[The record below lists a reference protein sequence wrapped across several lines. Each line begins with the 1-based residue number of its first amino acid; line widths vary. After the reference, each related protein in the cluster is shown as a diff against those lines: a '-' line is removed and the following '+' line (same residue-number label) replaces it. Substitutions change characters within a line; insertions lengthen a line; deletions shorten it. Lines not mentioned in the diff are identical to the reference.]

1 MKHTTIPFSLNRNDG
16 RPLVRQLVDGLRQA
30 IVEGYFKPGDA
41 IPSYRDL
48 APALGVSEIVTK
60 AALRRLSKE
69 GFVTARPRLGTI
81 VRDRSAKRWL
91 GHVVLVAEESDDNH
105 FITTVASALR
115 RRLFEAGYL
124 LTRSAVGLKPD
135 GSHDFS
141 SIDAV
146 LVRSVDLVVVMYHRP
161 EIYAHLA
168 KMKVPFAVFSES
180 VHPPAAAVGAI
191 HFDYN
196 LAMPDFAVVCKTKGV
211 REVIQI
217 YWHPLMC
224 DAAPALKEA
233 GIRVKKVKVPV
244 DESNG
249 RLIGGKRAGRLVIEQ
264 MLASKLLKAE
274 SQQTNVEAE
283 TNRRINGETNKRCF
297 FFADDY
303 LASGAF
309 MALYRAGIEAPRDI
323 LFATFANRNLGPD
336 YHCPLSR
343 IEMDPPAA
351 GDTVASAVV
360 EYCRTGVF
368 PSGLVIGP
376 RWIDGET
383 MGE

>member
-1 MKHTTIPFSLNRNDG
+1 MKRTTIPFSLNRNDG

-91 GHVVLVAEESDDNH
+91 GHVVLVAEEGDDNH
-105 FITTVASALR
+105 FIATVAGALR
-115 RRLFEAGYL
+115 RKLFEAGYL
-124 LTRSAVGLKPD
+124 LTRGAVGLRPD

-141 SIDAV
+141 AIDAV
-146 LVRSVDLVVVMYHRP
+146 LARSVDLVVVMYYSP
-161 EIYAHLA
+161 DICAHLA

-180 VHPPAAAVGAI
+180 AHPPAAAVGAI

-196 LAMPDFAVVCKTKGV
+196 LAMPDFASVCKAKGV
-211 REVIQI
+211 REVVQI

-224 DAAPALKEA
+224 DAAPALRNA
-233 GIRVKKVKVPV
+233 GIRVKKVKAPV
-244 DESNG
+244 DESEG
-249 RLIGGKRAGRLVIEQ
+249 RLIGVRRAGRLVIER
-264 MLASKLLKAE
+264 MLTGSLSSLVTR
-274 SQQTNVEAE
+274 SPFPVP
-283 TNRRINGETNKRCF
+283 RSPVL

-309 MALYRAGIEAPRDI
+309 MALYRAGIEAPRNI
-323 LFATFANRNLGPD
+323 RLATLANRNLGPD
-336 YHCPLSR
+336 YHCTLSR
-343 IEMDPPAA
+343 MEMDPPAA
-351 GDTVASAVV
+351 GDTIASAVV
-360 EYCRTGVF
+360 DYCRTGVF
-368 PSGLVIGP
+368 PAGIVIGP

-383 MGE
+383 MGV

>member
-1 MKHTTIPFSLNRNDG
+1 MQNSKLPFSLNRNDG
-16 RPLVRQLVDGLRQA
+16 RPLVRQLADGLRQA

-91 GHVVLVAEESDDNH
+91 GHVVLVAEEGDDNH
-105 FITTVASALR
+105 LIATVAGALR

-124 LTRSAVGLKPD
+124 LTRSTVGLKPD

-146 LVRSVDLVVVMYHRP
+146 LARSVDLVVVMYHRP

-168 KMKVPFAVFSES
+168 RSKVPFAVFSES
-180 VHPPAAAVGAI
+180 AHPPAAAVGAI

-196 LAMPDFAVVCKTKGV
+196 LAMADFAAVCKAKGV
-211 REVIQI
+211 REVTQI
-217 YWHPLMC
+217 FWHPLMC
-224 DAAPALKEA
+224 DAAPALKA
-233 GIRVKKVKVPV
+233 VGIRVKKVKALV
-244 DESNG
+244 DESEG
-249 RLIGGKRAGRLVIEQ
+249 RLIGGKRAGRLVIER
-264 MLASKLLKAE
+264 MLAASALRGR
-274 SQQTNVEAE
+274 V
-283 TNRRINGETNKRCF
+283 F

-323 LFATFANRNLGPD
+323 RFATLANRNLGPD
-336 YHCPLSR
+336 YHCTLSR
-343 IEMDPPAA
+343 MEMDPPAA
-351 GDTVASAVV
+351 GDTIASAVV

-368 PSGLVIGP
+368 PSGIVIGP

-383 MGE
+383 MGV

>member
-1 MKHTTIPFSLNRNDG
+1 MQNSKLPFSLNRNDG

-91 GHVVLVAEESDDNH
+91 GHVVLVAEEGDDNH
-105 FITTVASALR
+105 LIATVAGALR

-124 LTRSAVGLKPD
+124 LTRSTVGLKPD

-146 LVRSVDLVVVMYHRP
+146 LARSVDLVVVMYHRP

-168 KMKVPFAVFSES
+168 RAKVPFAVFSES

-196 LAMPDFAVVCKTKGV
+196 LAMADFAAVCKAKGV
-211 REVIQI
+211 REVTQI

-224 DAAPALKEA
+224 DAAPALKA
-233 GIRVKKVKVPV
+233 VGIRVKKVKALV
-244 DESNG
+244 DESEG
-249 RLIGGKRAGRLVIEQ
+249 RLIGGKRAGRLVIER
-264 MLASKLLKAE
+264 ML
-274 SQQTNVEAE
+274 
-283 TNRRINGETNKRCF
+283 NGPLSSLVTRHSSLVTHSPF
-297 FFADDY
+297 PVPRSPVLFFADDY

-323 LFATFANRNLGPD
+323 RFATLANRNLGPD

-343 IEMDPPAA
+343 MEMDAPAA
-351 GDTVASAVV
+351 GDTIASAVV

-368 PSGLVIGP
+368 PSGIVIGP

-383 MGE
+383 MGV

>member
-1 MKHTTIPFSLNRNDG
+1 MQHTTIPFSLNRNDG

-41 IPSYRDL
+41 LPSYRDL

-91 GHVVLVAEESDDNH
+91 GHVVLVAEEGDDNH
-105 FITTVASALR
+105 FIATVAGALR

-124 LTRSAVGLKPD
+124 LTRSTVGLKPD

-146 LVRSVDLVVVMYHRP
+146 LARSADLVMVMYHRP

-168 KMKVPFAVFSES
+168 KMKVPFAVFGES
-180 VHPPAAAVGAI
+180 AHPPAAAVGAI

-196 LAMPDFAVVCKTKGV
+196 LAMSDFAEVCKAKGV
-211 REVIQI
+211 REVVQI

-224 DAAPALKEA
+224 DAAPALREA

-244 DESNG
+244 DESDG

-264 MLASKLLKAE
+264 MLKGTLSPLVTRHSPLVTRH
-274 SQQTNVEAE
+274 SPVL
-283 TNRRINGETNKRCF
+283 

-323 LFATFANRNLGPD
+323 RLATLANRTLGPD

-343 IEMDPPAA
+343 MEMDSPAA

>member
-1 MKHTTIPFSLNRNDG
+1 MHHTKIPFSLNRNDG

-91 GHVVLVAEESDDNH
+91 GHVVLVAEEGDDNH
-105 FITTVASALR
+105 FIATVAGALR

-124 LTRSAVGLKPD
+124 LTRSTVGLKPD

-146 LVRSVDLVVVMYHRP
+146 LARSADLVMVMYHRP

-180 VHPPAAAVGAI
+180 AHPPAAAVGAI

-196 LAMPDFAVVCKTKGV
+196 LAMPDFAAVCKAKGV
-211 REVIQI
+211 HEVVQI

-224 DAAPALKEA
+224 DAAPALREA

-244 DESNG
+244 DESDG

-264 MLASKLLKAE
+264 ML
-274 SQQTNVEAE
+274 
-283 TNRRINGETNKRCF
+283 NGALSPLVTRHSFPVPRSPFPVPPVF

-323 LFATFANRNLGPD
+323 RFATFANRNIGPD

-351 GDTVASAVV
+351 GNAVASAVV

-368 PSGLVIGP
+368 PAGLVIGP

-383 MGE
+383 MGV